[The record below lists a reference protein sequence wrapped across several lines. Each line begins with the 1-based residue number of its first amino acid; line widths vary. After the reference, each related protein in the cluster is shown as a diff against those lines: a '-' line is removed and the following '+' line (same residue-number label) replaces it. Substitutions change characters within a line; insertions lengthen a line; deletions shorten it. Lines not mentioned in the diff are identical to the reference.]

1 MLQYFEVHH
10 RTGRHIAGSSDL
22 RRTILTILCSSMLG
36 LALVGCSSSE
46 PPPSPANYQVLFNSG
61 HTSLTPDGQ
70 QTIENVAAYVRTGSS
85 LRVTIVGK
93 TDTVGRPPRNWSL
106 SQQRA
111 QTVRNALASAG
122 VPEGEMQVT
131 WTGED
136 QLNVPTGN
144 NVAEPLNRA
153 VNIVVQ

>member
-1 MLQYFEVHH
+1 MLQYLEVHH
-10 RTGRHIAGSSDL
+10 RTSRHIAGSPDL
-22 RRTILTILCSSMLG
+22 RGTILTVLCSSTLG

-46 PPPSPANYQVLFNSG
+46 PPPTPANYQVLFNSG
-61 HTSLTPDGQ
+61 HASLTPDGK

-85 LRVTIVGK
+85 LRVTVVGK
-93 TDTVGRPPRNWSL
+93 TDTVGRPPGNWSL

-111 QTVRNALASAG
+111 QTVRNALVSAG
-122 VPEGEMQVT
+122 VPGGEMQIT

-136 QLNVPTGN
+136 QLNVPTGK
-144 NVAEPLNRA
+144 NVAEPRNRA

>member
-1 MLQYFEVHH
+1 MLQYMKVHH

-46 PPPSPANYQVLFNSG
+46 PPPPAQYQVLFNSG
-61 HTSLTPDGQ
+61 HAALTPEGHQ
-70 QTIENVAAYVRTGSS
+70 MIENVAAYVRTDPN

-93 TDTVGRPPRNWSL
+93 TDTVGGPPENRSL

-111 QTVRNALASAG
+111 QMVRNALVFAG
-122 VPEGEMQVT
+122 VPEGEMQTT
-131 WTGED
+131 WTGEG

-144 NVAEPLNRA
+144 NVAEPRNRA